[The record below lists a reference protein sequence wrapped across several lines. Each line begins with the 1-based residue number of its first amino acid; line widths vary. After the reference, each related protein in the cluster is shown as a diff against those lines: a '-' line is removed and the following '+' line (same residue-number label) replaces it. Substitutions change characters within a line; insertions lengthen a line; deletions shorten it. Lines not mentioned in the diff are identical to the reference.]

1 MDKRRKREREIQFE
15 MKKKYKKK
23 ASHREIEKHTMR
35 VKDKNRTND
44 KETVEEWG
52 INDTQKDMKEK
63 QIDREREIKGE
74 RKTDIE

>member
-1 MDKRRKREREIQFE
+1 

-23 ASHREIEKHTMR
+23 ASHREIEKNTMR

-52 INDTQKDMKEK
+52 INDTQKDMEGE
-63 QIDREREIKGE
+63 IDRQRERDKG
-74 RKTDIE
+74 RKKDIYRVNNVQ

>member
-1 MDKRRKREREIQFE
+1 
-15 MKKKYKKK
+15 MKKNYKKK

-52 INDTQKDMKEK
+52 INDTQKDMEGE
-63 QIDREREIKGE
+63 IDRQRER
-74 RKTDIE
+74 

>member
-1 MDKRRKREREIQFE
+1 

-52 INDTQKDMKEK
+52 INDTQKDMEGE
-63 QIDREREIKGE
+63 IDRQRERDKG
-74 RKTDIE
+74 RKKDIYRVNNVQ

>member
-1 MDKRRKREREIQFE
+1 

-23 ASHREIEKHTMR
+23 ASHREIEKYTMR

-52 INDTQKDMKEK
+52 INDTQKDMEGE
-63 QIDREREIKGE
+63 IDRQRERDKG
-74 RKTDIE
+74 RKKDIYRVNNVQ

>member
-1 MDKRRKREREIQFE
+1 
-15 MKKKYKKK
+15 MKKNYKKK

-52 INDTQKDMKEK
+52 INDTQKDMEGE
-63 QIDREREIKGE
+63 IDRQRERDKG
-74 RKTDIE
+74 RKKDIYRVNNVQ